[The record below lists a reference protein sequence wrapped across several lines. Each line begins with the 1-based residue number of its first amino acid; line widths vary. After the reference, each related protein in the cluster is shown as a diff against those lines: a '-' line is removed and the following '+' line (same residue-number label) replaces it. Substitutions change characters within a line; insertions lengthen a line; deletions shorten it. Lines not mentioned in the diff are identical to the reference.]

1 MLSYQRSPTYGFR
14 GGVSPIETPLSIQVK
29 TPLPSVAR
37 TCPLVPVPLGNVN
50 VVDAVA
56 ADFNPL

>member
-1 MLSYQRSPTYGFR
+1 M
-14 GGVSPIETPLSIQVK
+14 ETPLSIQVK